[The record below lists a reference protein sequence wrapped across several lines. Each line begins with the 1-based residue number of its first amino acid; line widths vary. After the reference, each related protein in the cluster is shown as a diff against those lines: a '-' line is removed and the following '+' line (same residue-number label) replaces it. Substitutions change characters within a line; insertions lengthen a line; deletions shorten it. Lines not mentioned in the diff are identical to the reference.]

1 MTELADILRHKLGDT
16 DWEPSGTGLAI
27 DDTPLL
33 VRSQD
38 LEQLWSDLMPDT
50 YAGRRGLDSFL
61 QAVHAGAGETPDPT
75 LQFRPGGWQV
85 DLRRGAV
92 QSVIAAALIAGLLVA
107 LGATAIPAA
116 VVPAVVP
123 LFFDIQRVTLTPG
136 QQYLL
141 AELVGHKE
149 AFDGTHTPRELYDQ
163 LTGEIRSQLSFMD
176 FTDFLDTCRRA
187 GLTDTSATG
196 AVTVRPADKARFRIT
211 LV

>member
-1 MTELADILRHKLGDT
+1 MTELADALRQRSGEADQ
-16 DWEPSGTGLAI
+16 EPSPADTAA
-27 DDTPLL
+27 DDTPLT
-33 VRSQD
+33 VSSED

-50 YAGRRGLDSFL
+50 YAGRRGLDIFL
-61 QAVHAGAGETPDPT
+61 QAVQAGIGETPDAD

-92 QSVIAAALIAGLLVA
+92 QSVIAAALIAGFLVA

-123 LFFDIQRVTLTPG
+123 MFFDIQRVTLTPG

-141 AELVGHKE
+141 AELVGHK
-149 AFDGTHTPRELYDQ
+149 AALDGTHTPRELYDQ
-163 LTGEIRSQLSFMD
+163 LTDEVRAQLSFMD

-187 GLTDTSATG
+187 GLADTSATG
-196 AVTVRPADKARFRIT
+196 TVTVRPAMEARFRIT